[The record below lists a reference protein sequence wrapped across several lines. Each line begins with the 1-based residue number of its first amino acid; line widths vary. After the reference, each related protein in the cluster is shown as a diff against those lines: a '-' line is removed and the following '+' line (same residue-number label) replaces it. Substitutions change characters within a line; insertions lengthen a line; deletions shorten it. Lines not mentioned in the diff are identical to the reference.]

1 MANTRILRVEGLH
14 ELEALRRDLLQQ
26 AEGRQRTLQLRRE
39 LRDAAR
45 PMLLKVRS
53 SILST
58 RSKNQNARRGR
69 PSLRA
74 EIAKA
79 ATLEVR
85 TTRHPSVS
93 VFINPRKMPDGKKAL
108 PEYYE
113 GSPPYTRWRHPL
125 FKNRDFWYMI
135 QPKPYFTDEVRDA
148 ELRASKAVQTVID
161 KTARDLEG

>member
-1 MANTRILRVEGLH
+1 VANTPVLRVEGLH

-26 AEGRQRTLQLRRE
+26 ADGRERTLALRRE
-39 LRDAAR
+39 LREAAR

-69 PSLRA
+69 PSLRM
-74 EIAKA
+74 EISKA

-85 TTRHPSVS
+85 TARHPSVS

-125 FKNRDFWYMI
+125 FNNRDYWYMI

-148 ELRASKAVQTVID
+148 EIRASKACQTVID
-161 KTARDLEG
+161 QTARDLEG

>member
-1 MANTRILRVEGLH
+1 MANTQLLRVEGLG
-14 ELEALRRDLLQQ
+14 ELEALRRDLLRQ
-26 AEGRQRTLQLRRE
+26 AEGRERTLQLRRE

-45 PMLLKVRS
+45 PMLMQVRT
-53 SILST
+53 SILTT
-58 RSKNQNARRGR
+58 RSMNQNARRGK
-69 PSLRA
+69 PSLRQ

-85 TTRHPSVS
+85 TVRHPSVS

-113 GSPPYTRWRHPL
+113 GSPPYTRWRSPV
-125 FKNRDFWYMI
+125 FGNRDVWV
-135 QPKPYFTDEVRDA
+135 QHPPKPYFTDHTRDA
-148 ELRASKAVQTVID
+148 EMRAMKACEKVID